1 MMNQHQLS
9 SSTITRHH
17 FIIHTQKSH
26 RHKLPLVIT
35 YTLSILISVKDY
47 SNLIFNLL
55 ILNMRYVYTH
65 SLLQMI
71 IFLTPF
77 FTSVFLC
84 EAGIFGQ
91 SPSATAEHKW
101 KTKTQAQKK
110 PSLLKVDPKNIVRL
124 ICKYAGV
131 VMPASVTRD
140 MEIIS
145 SVCNCNDV
153 SLDLINK
160 ELLIHNFTVTMPS
173 SKKNKQE
180 CTALSV
186 GTISMSW
193 DSYLQPCI
201 DIIVG
206 DVDILV
212 EFVNIMLTKNNWYVE
227 R

>member
-1 MMNQHQLS
+1 MNQHQLS
-9 SSTITRHH
+9 SSTITPRHH
-17 FIIHTQKSH
+17 FFIHTQKSH

-91 SPSATAEHKW
+91 SPSATAEQKW